1 MDAEQLLQ
9 LSDDEFMAQMATQQE
24 TAAATEATVTAAPAA
39 DPANATADPATVESP
54 ATEPAS
60 TEVPADGGA
69 DNTPADDGAEQV
81 GTPAH
86 GSVEGEASA
95 APATVPAAQT
105 PAQLEAKPKPDA
117 AAEAAPAQAVDYK
130 AFHDKV
136 MAPFQANGKTIAL
149 QSVDEA
155 VQLMQMGANYTRK
168 MQSIAPHRKVL
179 MMLEA
184 NSLLDEGKLS
194 RLIDLDKKNPDAIR
208 ALVKESGIDPMDID
222 VHGDS
227 SYTPGNHAVPDEAVA
242 FQTVLEEVN
251 STPAGQETVRM
262 ITDSWDPAS
271 KAELWK
277 DPSILALMNQQRN
290 AGVYDRV
297 ATEIERQRTIG
308 AIPATVSFLDAYR
321 EIGTRMTQAGAFSD
335 LQAGQTQ
342 AAPAQQLPVATRVVA
357 PKPAVAHSAK
367 AAAAAPTRAA
377 PKRAE
382 TFINPLALS
391 DDEFMKQFGN
401 RL

>member
-39 DPANATADPATVESP
+39 DPANATADPTTVESP

-86 GSVEGEASA
+86 GSVEGGASA
-95 APATVPAAQT
+95 APATVPATQT
-105 PAQLEAKPKPDA
+105 PAQLEAKPDA

-242 FQTVLEEVN
+242 FQTVLEEVT

>member
-24 TAAATEATVTAAPAA
+24 TAAATEATDTAAP
-39 DPANATADPATVESP
+39 TADTTTVESP

-60 TEVPADGGA
+60 TGVPADKGADNTDGGA
-69 DNTPADDGAEQV
+69 DNTPVDDGAERV
-81 GTPAH
+81 DTPAL

-105 PAQLEAKPKPDA
+105 PAQLEAKPKSVA

-136 MAPFQANGKTIAL
+136 MAPFQANGKAIAL

-155 VQLMQMGANYTRK
+155 IQLMQMGANYTRK

-222 VHGDS
+222 VHGES